1 MDGDEEP
8 EAEHE
13 SSPRAVPALELTFSM
28 RLSQRSSSEHTP
40 SSQVAAGHTKLCSP
54 SLLPDLPQSRSTAKA
69 WLLPF
74 LYICFYHHLFTCSTV
89 QDTARNL

>member
-1 MDGDEEP
+1 MDGDEES

-40 SSQVAAGHTKLCSP
+40 SSQVAAGHAKLCSP
-54 SLLPDLPQSRSTAKA
+54 SCTCLSPEAMPVLVCTNCLCCC
-69 WLLPF
+69 LCF
-74 LYICFYHHLFTCSTV
+74 MYIPMLTI
-89 QDTARNL
+89 